1 MKTTHTPNLDALDP
15 FERAI
20 LDETLTALLRLHPI
34 TPPVAPVAEPTPRE
48 RALAAIYDAS
58 VAVAMARGALS

>member
-1 MKTTHTPNLDALDP
+1 MATTNTPNLDALDP

-34 TPPVAPVAEPTPRE
+34 TPPVAEPTPRE
-48 RALAAIYDAS
+48 RALVAIYDAS
-58 VAVAMARGALS
+58 IAVALARGALS